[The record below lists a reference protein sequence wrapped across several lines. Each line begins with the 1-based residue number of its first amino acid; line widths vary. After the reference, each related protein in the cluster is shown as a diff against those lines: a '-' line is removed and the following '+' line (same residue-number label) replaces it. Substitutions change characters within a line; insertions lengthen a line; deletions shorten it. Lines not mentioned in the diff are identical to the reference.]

1 MRAVVGMRLAV
12 QLTEP
17 WILREPQLVL
27 RLDLHRRGC
36 IRQHLVVKV
45 DVARMLDGIEL
56 VPAGMREDEHSTLP
70 QHWLVSGE
78 IEQIPPSHAHDQHPG
93 HRCVY
98 ALRAEGR

>member
-36 IRQHLVVKV
+36 IRQHLVVKAA
-45 DVARMLDGIEL
+45 VARMLAGIDL
-56 VPAGMREDEHSTLP
+56 APAGA
-70 QHWLVSGE
+70 GE
-78 IEQIPPSHAHDQHPG
+78 GGRRPLRPPSAGSGGTGKVPPGPSSHAPPG
-93 HRCVY
+93 
-98 ALRAEGR
+98 LRGGAAG